1 MNGSI
6 TVSSRL
12 LAAGA
17 VAAMVAGGAAALAW
31 REWRQ
36 APAPPHD
43 VAANAAPAPAPAG
56 AAGGHVHGAGDRA
69 VTLSHDAMTRAGL
82 VVAPVE
88 RGTVRGAIGVPGIIE
103 PDAYDQVVVTPLVAG
118 RVARVA
124 AELGQRVRR
133 GQVLAT
139 IASPEMSEARAR
151 VRAARAELDAHDRAL
166 RRTEKLAAIGAASRQ
181 ELEQAHAEHTA
192 QVAAVDAARARVSLL
207 LGGAT
212 DDEAAD
218 APSEVIAVRAPI
230 DGTVVA
236 RAANAGLNVD
246 PAAAL
251 FTIADLST
259 VWAIADVYEQDLA
272 RVAVGMPA
280 TVTVPSL
287 PDLRLDGRVAYIDP
301 QIAAATRTAR
311 IRVELPNPGQR
322 LRLGMYVSVS
332 LDTSGTGTTAATA
345 DGLSIPRGAVQ
356 LVADRAVVYVV
367 DPNDRH
373 RFVERQVQLGAA
385 SGDRV
390 AVLSGLAA
398 GETIVVE
405 GSFVLRAEMDRN

>member
-1 MNGSI
+1 MTGTI

-17 VAAMVAGGAAALAW
+17 LAAMAAGGAATLAW

-36 APAPPHD
+36 PP
-43 VAANAAPAPAPAG
+43 PAPATHVEGSAAATATG
-56 AAGGHVHGAGDRA
+56 AHAI
-69 VTLSHDAMTRAGL
+69 TLSHDAMTRAGL
-82 VVAPVE
+82 VIAPVE
-88 RGTVRGAIGVPGIIE
+88 AGAAGGAIRVPGVIE
-103 PDAYDQVVVTPLVAG
+103 PDAYNQVVVTPLVTG

-139 IASPEMSEARAR
+139 ISSPEMSEARAR
-151 VRAARAELDAHDRAL
+151 VRAARAELDAHDREL

-181 ELEQAHAEHTA
+181 EVEQAHARHTA
-192 QVAAVDAARARVSLL
+192 QVAEVDAARARVSLL
-207 LGGAT
+207 RGGAT
-212 DDEAAD
+212 DDEAGG
-218 APSEVIAVRAPI
+218 PSDLVTVRAPL

-280 TVTVPSL
+280 AVTVPSL
-287 PDLRLDGRVAYIDP
+287 PDLQLEGRVAYIDP

-322 LRLGMYVSVS
+322 LRLGTYVSVS
-332 LDTSGTGTTAATA
+332 LDTASTGSTDAG
-345 DGLSIPRGAVQ
+345 GLLVPRGAVQ
-356 LVADRAVVYVV
+356 LVGDRAVVYVV
-367 DPNDRH
+367 DAADRH
-373 RFVERQVQLGAA
+373 RFVERQVRLGAA

-398 GETIVVE
+398 GEQIVVE
-405 GSFVLRAEMDRN
+405 GSFFLRAEMDKQ

>member
-181 ELEQAHAEHTA
+181 EVEQAHAEHTA
-192 QVAAVDAARARVSLL
+192 RVAAVDAARARVSLL

-218 APSEVIAVRAPI
+218 APSEVI
-230 DGTVVA
+230 
-236 RAANAGLNVD
+236 NVD

>member
-36 APAPPHD
+36 APATPHD
-43 VAANAAPAPAPAG
+43 VAANAAAAPAPAG
-56 AAGGHVHGAGDRA
+56 AAGGHEHGAGDKA
-69 VTLSHDAMTRAGL
+69 VTLSHDGITRAGL
-82 VVAPVE
+82 VVAPVD

-103 PDAYDQVVVTPLVAG
+103 PDAYGQVVVTPLVAG

-124 AELGQRVRR
+124 AELGQPVRR

-212 DDEAAD
+212 DDEAAGARSD
-218 APSEVIAVRAPI
+218 VIAVRAPI

-272 RVAVGMPA
+272 RAAVGMPA

-287 PDLRLDGRVAYIDP
+287 PDLRLEGRVAYIDP

-332 LDTSGTGTTAATA
+332 LDTTATGATAATA

-356 LVADRAVVYVV
+356 LVGDRAVVYVV

-373 RFVERQVQLGAA
+373 RFVERQVRLGAA

-405 GSFVLRAEMDRN
+405 GSFVLRAEMAKK

>member
-1 MNGSI
+1 MSGSI
-6 TVSSRL
+6 TLSPRMV
-12 LAAGA
+12 AAGL
-17 VAAMVAGGAAALAW
+17 VAAMAAGGAAALAW

-36 APAPPHD
+36 APAS
-43 VAANAAPAPAPAG
+43 PAHG
-56 AAGGHVHGAGDRA
+56 MAAGEAPTAGDPGEHARGTGERA
-69 VTLSHDAMTRAGL
+69 VILSHDAVTRAGL
-82 VVAPVE
+82 VVAAAE
-88 RGTVRGAIGVPGIIE
+88 AGAVRGAIRVPGVVE
-103 PDAYDQVVVTPLVAG
+103 PNAYDQVAVTPLVAG

-151 VRAARAELDAHDRAL
+151 VRAARAELEAHDREL
-166 RRTEKLAAIGAASRQ
+166 ERTKKLAAIGAASRQ
-181 ELEQAHAEHTA
+181 ELERAHAEHTA
-192 QVAAVDAARARVSLL
+192 QVAEADAARARVSLL
-207 LGGAT
+207 LGGAK
-212 DDEAAD
+212 DDEAAG
-218 APSEVIAVRAPI
+218 PSDLVTVRAPI

-272 RVAVGMPA
+272 RLAAGMPA

-311 IRVELPNPGQR
+311 VRVELPNPGHR

-332 LDTSGTGTTAATA
+332 LDTGDATPA
-345 DGLSIPRGAVQ
+345 TLSIPRGAVQ
-356 LVADRAVVYVV
+356 LVGHRAVVYVV
-367 DPNDRH
+367 DPADRH

-390 AVLSGLAA
+390 TVLSGLAA
-398 GETIVVE
+398 GEPIVVE
-405 GSFVLRAEMDRN
+405 GSFFVRAELEKE

>member
-1 MNGSI
+1 MKGTV

-12 LAAGA
+12 LATGL
-17 VAAMVAGGAAALAW
+17 VAAMAAGGAATVAW

-36 APAPPHD
+36 APAPPAHD
-43 VAANAAPAPAPAG
+43 MTARTAPAAG
-56 AAGGHVHGAGDRA
+56 EPGEHVHGAGERA
-69 VTLSHDAMTRAGL
+69 VTLSHDALTRAGL
-82 VVAPVE
+82 VVAAVE
-88 RGTVRGAIGVPGIIE
+88 AGAVRGAIRVPGVVE
-103 PDAYDQVVVTPLVAG
+103 PDAYHQVVVTPLVAG

-151 VRAARAELDAHDRAL
+151 VRAARAELDAHDREL
-166 RRTEKLAAIGAASRQ
+166 ERTKKLAAIGAASRQ

-192 QVAAVDAARARVSLL
+192 QVSEVDAARARVSLL
-207 LGGAT
+207 LGGAK
-212 DDEAAD
+212 DDEAAG
-218 APSEVIAVRAPI
+218 PSDLVTVRAPI

-287 PDLRLDGRVAYIDP
+287 PDVQLEGRVAYIDP

-311 IRVELPNPGQR
+311 VRVELPNPEHR

-332 LDTSGTGTTAATA
+332 LDAGTASSTTP
-345 DGLSIPRGAVQ
+345 SIPRGAVQ
-356 LVADRAVVYVV
+356 LAGDRAVVYVV
-367 DPNDRH
+367 DPADGH
-373 RFVERQVQLGAA
+373 RLIERQVRLGAA
-385 SGDRV
+385 SEDRV
-390 AVLSGLAA
+390 AIVSGLAA
-398 GETIVVE
+398 GERIVVE
-405 GSFVLRAEMDRN
+405 GSFFVRAELEKE